1 MSPPILTATGF
12 SPPPPSTNPI
22 SPVSRS
28 GTFPHKTSPAVV
40 TQTPLI
46 DTNTPAINDAPV
58 ELDGGEVTPE
68 ELRRRTTEEASGVR
82 GSMRSPDEEGI
93 DAEFLGEG
101 ENLGRDAREKRA
113 AMLASRSKDP
123 SVIVDVPKEPTAEEV
138 EAARK
143 ADALL
148 PPGMRGKIPEA

>member
-1 MSPPILTATGF
+1 MANPPTMSPPILTATGF
-12 SPPPPSTNPI
+12 PSSPPSTDPI

-28 GTFPHKTSPAVV
+28 GTFPHKTGPAVV

-58 ELDGGEVTPE
+58 ELDGGELTPE
-68 ELRRRTTEEASGVR
+68 ELRRRTTEEVGGVR

-101 ENLGRDAREKRA
+101 EDLGREAREVCRHLHA
-113 AMLASRSKDP
+113 GTVYQAQTGVLA
-123 SVIVDVPKEPTAEEV
+123 T
-138 EAARK
+138 
-143 ADALL
+143 
-148 PPGMRGKIPEA
+148 

>member
-1 MSPPILTATGF
+1 MSPPILTAAGF
-12 SPPPPSTNPI
+12 SPPPGADPI
-22 SPVSRS
+22 SPISRS

-101 ENLGRDAREKRA
+101 ENLGRDAREVCSH
-113 AMLASRSKDP
+113 LC
-123 SVIVDVPKEPTAEEV
+123 AEV
-138 EAARK
+138 VQMA
-143 ADALL
+143 
-148 PPGMRGKIPEA
+148 

>member
-1 MSPPILTATGF
+1 M
-12 SPPPPSTNPI
+12 
-22 SPVSRS
+22 
-28 GTFPHKTSPAVV
+28 
-40 TQTPLI
+40 
-46 DTNTPAINDAPV
+46 
-58 ELDGGEVTPE
+58 TPE